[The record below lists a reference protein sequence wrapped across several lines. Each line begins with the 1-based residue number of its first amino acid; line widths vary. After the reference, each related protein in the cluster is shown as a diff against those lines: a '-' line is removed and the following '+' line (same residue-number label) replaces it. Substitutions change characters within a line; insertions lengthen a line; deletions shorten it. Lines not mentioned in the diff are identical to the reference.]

1 MDIDSRFMIRYI
13 IALKCLL
20 LLLLAGQRG
29 FAQQDSGAVQTI
41 DSFRSGF
48 YFSGDWKFKPGDDP
62 QYKQPGWPDRGW
74 VSINTKTLKKTTND
88 TAYRGIAWLRYHFRV
103 DTSVLYR
110 PLSIVMRQQGA
121 SEIYLDGKLLC
132 ALGKIGTNDIGDYQ
146 TGLKVPYLFSLTDT
160 GSHTLALRYDNTLVP
175 EEQRNGGFG
184 IGVHEANSYYDYYVP
199 DREEMITVLMLIT
212 GVFVA
217 LSFMHLLLFVFYW
230 KAFYNLYFGLYNAA
244 IAFLTYTAF
253 ILTSSRDFVAS
264 SNAMNWL
271 FYGFLVF
278 GLSITGFVNDL
289 FGRRKTRFYILLAIA
304 LLLPIVYTLSIPV
317 GAFALT
323 FYILFV
329 VVEGFIMIIRAMFRR
344 ERAAFIV
351 GGGIL
356 LFFCVVIVVIFGLIV
371 NDGQL
376 DTSTGWVGESLGTM
390 LLVLLVSFPISIS
403 AYLAWQFSS
412 TSNRLKKQLDEVE
425 RLSEEKQQI
434 LESQNEQLEL
444 QVSERTKELKVEKQ
458 KSDDLLLNILPQEVA
473 EELKEKGE
481 SKAQYYDEVS
491 VLFTDFVNFTAT
503 AEQLGV
509 DELLAELNVNFTAF
523 DGIMEKYGLE
533 KIKTIGDAYLAVS
546 GLPVKNKDHALNA
559 VAAALDILAFV
570 EARKKEVPYGLDI
583 RIGIHSGSLIAGIVG
598 VKKFA
603 FDIWGDT
610 VNTAAR
616 MEQNSIPGKVNI
628 SEGTHL
634 LVKEAFECSYRGKLQ
649 VKGKGEMDMYFVEN
663 KK

>member
-1 MDIDSRFMIRYI
+1 MRYF

-20 LLLLAGQRG
+20 LLLLVQQSV
-29 FAQQDSGAVQTI
+29 AQQDLPAVQTI
-41 DSFRSGF
+41 DSFREGF
-48 YFSGDWKFKPGDDP
+48 NFNEYWKFKPGDDP
-62 QYKQPGWPDRGW
+62 RYKQTDWPDTDW
-74 VSINTKTLKKTTND
+74 DSINARTLKATKND
-88 TAYRGIAWLRYHFRV
+88 TSYSGIAWLRYHFRV
-103 DTSVLYR
+103 DTSVLYK
-110 PLSIVMRQQGA
+110 PLSIIIRQKGA
-121 SEIYLDGKLLC
+121 SELYLDGSLLC
-132 ALGKIGTNDIGDYQ
+132 TAGTVGAKDIGGYK
-146 TGLKVPYLFSLTDT
+146 TGLTVPFLFSLKDT
-160 GSHTLALRYDNTLVP
+160 GWHTFALRFDNSLVA
-175 EEQRNGGFG
+175 EEQRRNSGPSIAFF
-184 IGVHEANSYYDYYVP
+184 EANSFYDYYIP
-199 DREEMITVLMLIT
+199 DREESITVLMLIT

-217 LSFMHLLLFVFYW
+217 LSFMHLLLFAFYR
-230 KAFYNLYFGLYNAA
+230 KALYNLYFGLYNAA
-244 IAFLTYTAF
+244 IAFLTHTAF
-253 ILTSSRDFVAS
+253 IMTNSRDFTAS
-264 SNAMNWL
+264 SNATSWL
-271 FYGFLVF
+271 FYGFLIF
-278 GLSITGFVNDL
+278 SLSITGFVNDL
-289 FGRRKTRFYILLAIA
+289 FGRRKTRFYFLLVIA
-304 LLLPIVYTLSIPV
+304 LLLPIIYKLDIYV
-317 GAFALT
+317 GALALAL
-323 FYILFV
+323 YVIV
-329 VVEGFIMIIRAMFRR
+329 VVIEGFIMIIRAMFRR

-356 LFFCVVIVVIFGLIV
+356 LFFCVLIIVIFGLIV
-371 NDGQL
+371 NNGQL
-376 DTSTGWVGESLGTM
+376 DTSTGWVGKSLGSM

-425 RLSEEKQQI
+425 RLSGEKQQI

-444 QVSERTKELKVEKQ
+444 QVAERTKELKVEKQ

-503 AEQLGV
+503 AEHLGV
-509 DELLAELNVNFTAF
+509 DELLAELNTNFTAF
-523 DGIMEKYGLE
+523 DQIMEKHGLE

-546 GLPVKNKDHALNA
+546 GLPVKNADHASNA

-570 EARKKEVPYGLDI
+570 EARKKELPYGLDI

-616 MEQNSIPGKVNI
+616 MEQNSVPGKVNI
-628 SEGTHL
+628 SEGTQL
-634 LVKEAFECSYRGKLQ
+634 LVKDTFTCSYRGKLQ